1 MYNLR
6 GVAHLESVIPLRLT
20 GGAFAVYQQ
29 LPDADKRDSGKITKA
44 LRTAFAVDS
53 FTAYEQFVGRRLQ
66 PGETVD
72 VFLAELRKLAV
83 PFGGL
88 SDKMLA
94 CAFVAGLPDTVK
106 QLLRAGSRMDELPL
120 AYILTRARAVLTD
133 EVGVAAAVSAMTV
146 GAGAS
151 VKRADATSELLCFQC
166 NQPNHLARDCLLR
179 RKNRGDSYGG
189 RGRGAG
195 RGSAMCYRCD
205 GLGSLC
211 VVVSGKRER
220 GEAVCAS
227 LQSRHPVSAAAL
239 PVTNISVD
247 GAICLALIDSG
258 CSHCIVHA
266 PYCASW
272 TRKRVDVM
280 TVSGE
285 RQRCEGVCRVCN
297 GSSVVVDVYV
307 VDFKP
312 LGFDFILGINGISAL
327 GGVTIPPSIRRG
339 FVQLSQRR
347 NRSAQWQRRW
357 INRSMRTQLQRRWR
371 NRSTRTR
378 LQQSWRNRS
387 AQLQRRWRNRFT
399 RTQLQRRRRSRS
411 VRLKSM
417 SLISVLHLTLQR
429 KPGR

>member
-1 MYNLR
+1 MELRLIPEFSGDATQNVVEWLEKAELVCNLR
-6 GVAHLESVIPLRLT
+6 GIAHLESVIPLRLT

-72 VFLAELRKLAV
+72 VFLAELRRLAV

-120 AYILTRARAVLTD
+120 AHILTRARAVLTD

-151 VKRADATSELLCFQC
+151 VKITYATSELLCFQC

-195 RGSAMCYRCD
+195 RGSARCYRCD
-205 GLGSLC
+205 GLC
-211 VVVSGKRER
+211 HF
-220 GEAVCAS
+220 AS
-227 LQSRHPVSAAAL
+227 SCPG
-239 PVTNISVD
+239 N
-247 GAICLALIDSG
+247 
-258 CSHCIVHA
+258 
-266 PYCASW
+266 
-272 TRKRVDVM
+272 
-280 TVSGE
+280 E
-285 RQRCEGVCRVCN
+285 N
-297 GSSVVVDVYV
+297 GGM
-307 VDFKP
+307 P
-312 LGFDFILGINGISAL
+312 SAL
-327 GGVTIPPSIRRG
+327 VS
-339 FVQLSQRR
+339 
-347 NRSAQWQRRW
+347 N
-357 INRSMRTQLQRRWR
+357 
-371 NRSTRTR
+371 
-378 LQQSWRNRS
+378 
-387 AQLQRRWRNRFT
+387 
-399 RTQLQRRRRSRS
+399 
-411 VRLKSM
+411 
-417 SLISVLHLTLQR
+417 
-429 KPGR
+429 PGIL